1 MKAAS
6 FVVEAHS
13 AAKVVKALEGCVDRL
28 RGPRWPS
35 VGGGAE
41 GEKGAALVFVCGQLA
56 QAMPELAEGVA
67 AAKLGIPVLIAAGT
81 GVLTQ
86 AGEVEDQS
94 AASGLVWTGGR
105 AEPVCVNSRNPEDLG
120 ETLSRMIQDRTAK
133 TAPTV
138 LLFPRSEG
146 FSPEALSPL
155 YESRG
160 TPHVFGGGTI
170 GPHGAYV
177 IPAWGEPQT
186 GSACLLFL
194 RGITPPQLRTSP
206 ACRLL
211 TPLRPV
217 TEVRGSMVLEIDGEP
232 ALDVLSEA
240 GQELG
245 EERLMFVALAPE
257 EGGAPTLGGRA
268 DVILRGVQGV
278 DPVRRGIL
286 VSEEVRQGMRLGLA
300 VRDPQAARS
309 DLDAVTRELVRDIRG
324 AAPSFGIYINCAG
337 RGSKLYGQYDVD
349 TRILRQRFGEMPI
362 AGMASAFEVGPHGGR
377 PALQLFTGVLG
388 LFTAPS

>member
-13 AAKVVKALEGCVDRL
+13 AAKVVKALESCVERL

-35 VGGGAE
+35 PADVAGTE
-41 GEKGAALVFVCGQLA
+41 PPESSSRGAALVFVCGQLA
-56 QAMPELAEGVA
+56 QVLPELAEGIA

-81 GVLTQ
+81 AVLTQ

-105 AEPVCVNSRNPEDLG
+105 AEPVCVDSRSPEDLG

-170 GPHGAYV
+170 GPHGAYLV
-177 IPAWGEPQT
+177 PARGAPTT

-194 RGITPPQLRTSP
+194 RGISPPQLRTSP

-217 TEVRGSMVLEIDGEP
+217 TEVRGPMVLEIDGEP

-286 VSEEVRQGMRLGLA
+286 VSDEVREGMRLGLA

-309 DLDAVTRELVRDIRG
+309 DLDAVTRELVR
-324 AAPSFGIYINCAG
+324 
-337 RGSKLYGQYDVD
+337 
-349 TRILRQRFGEMPI
+349 
-362 AGMASAFEVGPHGGR
+362 
-377 PALQLFTGVLG
+377 
-388 LFTAPS
+388 

>member
-1 MKAAS
+1 M
-6 FVVEAHS
+6 VQAHA
-13 AAKVVKALEGCVDRL
+13 AAKVVRALDSCVQRL
-28 RGPRWPS
+28 STARWPGVIGS
-35 VGGGAE
+35 SGAPTQE
-41 GEKGAALVFVCGQLA
+41 ARGAAVVFVCGQLA
-56 QAMPELAEGVA
+56 LELPELARQIAEVKFA
-67 AAKLGIPVLIAAGT
+67 FPVLLAAGT
-81 GVLTQ
+81 GVLTED
-86 AGEVEDQS
+86 GELEDQS
-94 AASGLVWTGGR
+94 AASGMVWTGGR
-105 AEPVCVNSRNPEDLG
+105 AEPVTVDSRTPEDLG
-120 ETLSRMIQDRTAK
+120 ETLGRLIQDRTAK

-155 YESRG
+155 YEARG
-160 TPHVFGGGTI
+160 TPHVFGGGTV
-170 GPHGAYV
+170 GPHGAYIV
-177 IPAWGEPQT
+177 PAGGGEPRT

-194 RGITPPQLRTSP
+194 RGISPPQLRTSP

-240 GQELG
+240 GQDLG

-257 EGGAPTLGGRA
+257 EGGAPTLGGRP

-286 VSEEVRQGMRLGLA
+286 VSEEVRAGMRLGLA
-300 VRDPQAARS
+300 VRDSQAARS

-324 AAPSFGIYINCAG
+324 AAPSFALYINCAG

-349 TRILRQRFGEMPI
+349 TRILRQRFAGMPI